1 MRELPTELDPSRM
14 PRHVAIIMDVLTVF
28 AFSTE
33 NWLRPKTE
41 VNFLME
47 LFERVFDEQLNIMPE
62 MFLFS
67 TDSICT
73 QQDPTAAA
81 AVVGNHANL
90 VGHKT
95 HVSDPSLLVNSQE
108 YHTASSSEV
117 Y

>member
-1 MRELPTELDPSRM
+1 
-14 PRHVAIIMDVLTVF
+14 
-28 AFSTE
+28 
-33 NWLRPKTE
+33 
-41 VNFLME
+41 
-47 LFERVFDEQLNIMPE
+47 

-73 QQDPTAAA
+73 QQDPTATA

-117 Y
+117 YWIELYAMRTLDEKIG